1 MTSTATLIGTAV
13 DRAVKEVAAMLP
25 PGTQLPQGP
34 EAPLL
39 EAEGGPLD
47 SLGVVNLMVAAEGA
61 VNEALGTDLS
71 LAEFLA
77 EPPES
82 SPFRSRRSLQ
92 EAIVRLLSTGE

>member
-1 MTSTATLIGTAV
+1 MTPTATVIGTAV
-13 DRAVKEVAAMLP
+13 DRALEEVATMLP
-25 PGTQLPQGP
+25 PGTKLPEGAD
-34 EAPLL
+34 APLL

-82 SPFRSRRSLQ
+82 SPFRTRRSLQ
-92 EAIVRLLSTGE
+92 EAIAGLLGTGA

>member
-1 MTSTATLIGTAV
+1 
-13 DRAVKEVAAMLP
+13 MLP
-25 PGTQLPQGP
+25 PGAQLPDDADG
-34 EAPLL
+34 ALL

-92 EAIVRLLSTGE
+92 EAIVGLLGTGE

>member
-1 MTSTATLIGTAV
+1 MTTTATVIGNAV
-13 DRAVKEVAAMLP
+13 DRAVEEVAVMLP
-25 PGTQLPQGP
+25 PSIQLPQGP

-92 EAIVRLLSTGE
+92 EAIVGLLGAGE